1 MNRKLIF
8 VGLLLGLFI
17 FPLFLNIHKVN
28 ADDKAPVMLD
38 EGCTSGTDTQRI
50 TCYKNNDLAY
60 RERILELERGI
71 SELQTTRMEVSQ
83 GQQQGIQEERVAHEE
98 NENLKIQ
105 LKDANDQIKELSGQ
119 FEESGRTLTATES
132 ALDKALAEVAQNFS
146 QLQEANDQLKELSGQ
161 FEESGS
167 DPTPEK

>member
-28 ADDKAPVMLD
+28 ADVVNEEPQMIM
-38 EGCTSGTDTQRI
+38 EGCPDRGGPIEERLQCHI
-50 TCYKNNDLAY
+50 NNDLAY

-105 LKDANDQIKELSGQ
+105 LKDAMIKSKNFRANLKKAG
-119 FEESGRTLTATES
+119 GR
-132 ALDKALAEVAQNFS
+132 
-146 QLQEANDQLKELSGQ
+146 
-161 FEESGS
+161 
-167 DPTPEK
+167 